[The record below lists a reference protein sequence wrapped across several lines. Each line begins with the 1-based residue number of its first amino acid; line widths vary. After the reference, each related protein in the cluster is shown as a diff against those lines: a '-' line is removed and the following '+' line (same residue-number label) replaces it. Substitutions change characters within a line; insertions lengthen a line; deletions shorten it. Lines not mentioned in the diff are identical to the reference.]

1 MRKMAKRYILRVLL
15 LVSIV
20 FFSQAAAAVDVPR
33 LKARVNDYAGILSS
47 SEESVLESLLA
58 DTENKTSS
66 QVALL
71 IIPSLEGEVLEDYS
85 IKVAE
90 KWNLGQKKF
99 DNGVLVLVA
108 MAEKKIRIE
117 VGYGLEPIL
126 TDVKSNYIIRKLM
139 VPEFKRNNYFD

>member
-1 MRKMAKRYILRVLL
+1 MRKMAKRYILWVLL
-15 LVSIV
+15 LASII
-20 FFSQAAAAVDVPR
+20 FFSQAAAAIDVPR
-33 LKARVNDYAGILSS
+33 LNARVNDYAGILSS
-47 SEESVLESLLA
+47 GEESVLESLLA

-71 IIPSLEGEVLEDYS
+71 IIPSLEGEALEDYS

-108 MAEKKIRIE
+108 MAKEKSGSRWDTAWNLSLLMSKVIIL
-117 VGYGLEPIL
+117 YG
-126 TDVKSNYIIRKLM
+126 N
-139 VPEFKRNNYFD
+139 